1 MTDYHT
7 AGSLVWVHDQQQG
20 WIKGGV
26 QKVEGGKLRVR
37 TEKGDVGLYQPED
50 CPLQNP
56 TSRMGVEVSLNS
68 TPQRQQETPVWAET
82 RPSMRPVNLAAS

>member
-20 WIKGGV
+20 WIKGDV

-56 TSRMGVEVSLNS
+56 TSRMGVEV
-68 TPQRQQETPVWAET
+68 
-82 RPSMRPVNLAAS
+82 RPSSTSRSTEDSMLSEH